1 MDSQQD
7 KKKILVIDDDP
18 LMLRTIRGWLS
29 EDYNVSVV
37 PSGQTALAFL
47 QKFTPDLIL
56 LDFEMPVMSGPQL
69 LEKLRADPEK
79 SKIPVMFL
87 TGKDDKKKKKK
98 INSLNTKGVILK
110 NRTPDQVKE
119 IIADFFNKQ

>member
-37 PSGQTALAFL
+37 PSGQTAFAFL

-87 TGKDDKKKKKK
+87 TGKDDKEGLEK